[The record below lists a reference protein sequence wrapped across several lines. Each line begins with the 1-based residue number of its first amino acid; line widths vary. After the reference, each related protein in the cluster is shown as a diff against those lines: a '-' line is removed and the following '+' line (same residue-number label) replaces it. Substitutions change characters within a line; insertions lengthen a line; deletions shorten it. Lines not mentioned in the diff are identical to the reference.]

1 VGQGNADLVREAF
14 LAINRGDDESFLELL
29 DEDVVWRSAA
39 AGLVP
44 ATSLHGRE
52 AVRTGRRET
61 ESGGRHVHTT
71 LQELRTAGPNVLVF
85 GVVTTETPHRGRM
98 MLPMS
103 WIWTLHD
110 GRAIHVESFT
120 SRHAALAA
128 WAARTG

>member
-1 VGQGNADLVREAF
+1 MTEDNADLVREAF
-14 LAINRGDDESFLELL
+14 LAINRGDDEAFLELL
-29 DEDVVWRSAA
+29 DDDVEWRSAA
-39 AGLVP
+39 AGIVP
-44 ATSLHGRE
+44 ATSLAGRE

-61 ESGGRHVHTT
+61 EAGGRHVHTT
-71 LQELRTAGPNVLVF
+71 LQEMQTSGSEVLVF

-103 WIWTLHD
+103 WIWTLRG
-110 GRAIHVESFT
+110 GRAIRVESFT